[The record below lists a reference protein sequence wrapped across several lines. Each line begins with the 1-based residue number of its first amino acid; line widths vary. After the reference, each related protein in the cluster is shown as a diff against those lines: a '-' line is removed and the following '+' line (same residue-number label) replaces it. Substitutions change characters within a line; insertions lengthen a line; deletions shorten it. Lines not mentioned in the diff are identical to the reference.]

1 MLQDPD
7 QFEDDA
13 IEVTAQDEAEA
24 QRKGE
29 RIAALRSDAQTIVK
43 CLGCRRRTRTT
54 GKYICTLR
62 IESRPMP
69 EGDPE

>member
-13 IEVTAQDEAEA
+13 IEVTAQNEAEA
-24 QRKGE
+24 LRKGE
-29 RIAALRSDAQTIVK
+29 QIAALRSDAQTIVK

-62 IESRPMP
+62 IESRPAP
-69 EGDPE
+69 EGDTP